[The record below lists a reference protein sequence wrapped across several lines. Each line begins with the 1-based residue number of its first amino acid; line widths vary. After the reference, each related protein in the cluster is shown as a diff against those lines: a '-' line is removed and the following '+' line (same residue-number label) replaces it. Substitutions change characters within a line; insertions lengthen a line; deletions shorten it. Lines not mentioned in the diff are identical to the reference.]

1 MNEIYK
7 DIKGYEGLY
16 QVSNL
21 GNVKRLE
28 YKKYNT
34 LTKTNSVYK
43 EHLLKKNIDKKGYYQ
58 VTLCKNGKIKPI
70 KVHKLVAITFIPNIR
85 NLPCINHIDGNKSNN
100 NVNNLEWCSFKYNV
114 QHAYKN
120 DLMLNCKKVKQYDL
134 NNNFLKEYNS
144 INEASKRTSTNQGN
158 ISMCILGKR
167 KTAGGFI
174 WKLKENNNGL
184 LI

>member
-7 DIKGYEGLY
+7 DIKGYEGFY

-21 GNVKRLE
+21 GNIKRLE
-28 YKKYNT
+28 HTKYNL

-43 EHLLKKNIDKKGYYQ
+43 EHLVKKCINKKGYYQ
-58 VTLCKNGKIKPI
+58 VTLCKNSKIKPI
-70 KVHKLVAITFIPNIR
+70 NVHRLVAEAFIPNFD

-100 NVNNLEWCSFKYNV
+100 RVDNLEWCSFKYNV

-120 DLMLNCKKVKQYDL
+120 NLMLNCKKVKQYDL
-134 NNNFLKEYNS
+134 NGSYFKEYNS
-144 INEASKRTSTNQGN
+144 INEANKQTNINQGN

-167 KTAGGFI
+167 KSAGGYI
-174 WKLKENNNGL
+174 WRVK
-184 LI
+184 